1 LNQLKRQQTIIERQY
16 DREIY
21 WTRLQLA
28 QIYET
33 LNESNDQLTK
43 TNRVQ
48 TPVSFYAV
56 RMRRNQSAPPN
67 IIRADVENKSQL
79 RPNTTPMGL
88 RRNKRAMS
96 VFKEIKLKPACKTI
110 GNMLVLL
117 DDDEKYFKKE
127 WPIRSRTM
135 LNLKQ

>member
-1 LNQLKRQQTIIERQY
+1 
-16 DREIY
+16 
-21 WTRLQLA
+21 
-28 QIYET
+28 
-33 LNESNDQLTK
+33 
-43 TNRVQ
+43 
-48 TPVSFYAV
+48 
-56 RMRRNQSAPPN
+56 MRRNQSAPPN